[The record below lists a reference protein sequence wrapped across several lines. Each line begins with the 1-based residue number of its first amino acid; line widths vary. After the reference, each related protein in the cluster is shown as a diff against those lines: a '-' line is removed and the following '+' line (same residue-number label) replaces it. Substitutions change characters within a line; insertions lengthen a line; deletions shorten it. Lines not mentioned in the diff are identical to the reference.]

1 MGLNNEEK
9 IRIIL
14 DGIFRIR
21 FVFSLASLN
30 KLLLY

>member
-9 IRIIL
+9 NRIIL

-21 FVFSLASLN
+21 FVFSLE
-30 KLLLY
+30 KFE

>member
-9 IRIIL
+9 NRIIL
-14 DGIFRIR
+14 DGIFR